1 MIKLN
6 MQKREARLSRL
17 KFAEELRRLGMTQE
31 EFAEESGISVRSVRI
46 LLTEDKNVS
55 VNMASNISRVFGVT
69 IEDLLVITET
79 EDY

>member
-1 MIKLN
+1 MN

-31 EFAEESGISVRSVRI
+31 EFAEESGISVRYVRI

-55 VNMASNISRVFGVT
+55 VNMTSNISRVFGVT

>member
-1 MIKLN
+1 

>member
-1 MIKLN
+1 MN